1 MIFKEKYTDIFE
13 EYQKCSSK
21 MKAMAFCC
29 SGDLNLQAGIS
40 QKFDEKYGIEDKM
53 KEFQRI
59 VGKQYETGRAY
70 LFSINYKEI
79 LLITLINRD
88 KKWQGT
94 TYDEMLECIKSL
106 KKVCQEYYIEYLIIP
121 RISCGLDMMNW
132 EIIRP
137 IIKEQ
142 FEDTDM
148 NITVCYI

>member
-1 MIFKEKYTDIFE
+1 MKFKEKYTDIFE
-13 EYQKCSSK
+13 EYQNCLSK

-29 SGDLNLQAGIS
+29 SGDINLQAGVS
-40 QKFDEKYGIEDKM
+40 QKFDERYRIEEMM
-53 KEFQRI
+53 KEQQNRY
-59 VGKQYETGRAY
+59 GRLYETGKAY
-70 LFSINYKEI
+70 FFSIHYGET
-79 LLITLINRD
+79 LLIPLINRD

-94 TYDEMLECIKSL
+94 TYDEMLQCIKSL
-106 KKVCQEYYIEYLIIP
+106 KKVCQEWYIEDLIIP

-142 FEDTDM
+142 FENEDI